1 MLTNGPAI
9 CEPSAG
15 ICDSVVIASLK
26 PPLFRITAAM
36 TATMPNSMTMPC
48 RKSFITV
55 AM

>member
-15 ICDSVVIASLK
+15 ICDSVVMASLK
-26 PPLFRITAAM
+26 LPLFRMTAAM
-36 TATMPNSMTMPC
+36 TAMMPNSMTMPC